1 MIIPYRFK
9 VVFLSFLAVFI
20 CYIDRVNIS
29 VAIIP
34 MQEQFGWSESQV
46 GIILGSFYFGYMIT
60 MILGGYLADKYGG
73 KKVLGYAL
81 LIWSLFTII
90 TPFFAYQG
98 LWWLILIRILM
109 GLGEGA
115 LKLKELSYIHAE
127 GYPAG
132 EMKHGP
138 LALIEEGMPV
148 VVIAP
153 RDDHYEKTLSN
164 MQEVIARGAKVL
176 LITNKS
182 SDEIK
187 FENLWEKIE
196 VETSSNDLN
205 PFLLTLPLQNL
216 AYFTA
221 LSLGHDIDKPRNL
234 AKSVTVE

>member
-1 MIIPYRFK
+1 MYKRQLQYANK
-9 VVFLSFLAVFI
+9 I
-20 CYIDRVNIS
+20 CQLKEL
-29 VAIIP
+29 P
-34 MQEQFGWSESQV
+34 E
-46 GIILGSFYFGYMIT
+46 
-60 MILGGYLADKYGG
+60 
-73 KKVLGYAL
+73 
-81 LIWSLFTII
+81 
-90 TPFFAYQG
+90 
-98 LWWLILIRILM
+98 LILKTLKTETKISSLSETFSNAKGSMFLGR
-109 GLGEGA
+109 GLSYPVALEGA

-153 RDDHYEKTLSN
+153 RDDHYEKTMSN

-187 FENLWEKIE
+187 FDNLWEKIE
-196 VETSSNDLN
+196 VETSSIDLM
-205 PFLLTLPLQNL
+205 PFLLTIPLQNL
-216 AYFTA
+216 AYYSA
-221 LSLGHDIDKPRNL
+221 LTLGHDIDKPRNL